1 LINYEDLMKSVTE
14 FKPKLLIAGYS
25 AYPRDLDYKKFREC
39 ADAVGA
45 ILFVDMAHYAGL
57 VAGEQLNSPFE
68 YADIVTTTTHKTLRG
83 PRAGMIF
90 YKVEYKQK
98 IDFSVF
104 PSLQG
109 GPHNHQIA
117 AIAVQLKEVN
127 TPEYKEYAK
136 QVIVNAKALAEGLT
150 KRGHKLVTDG
160 TDNHL
165 MLIDCR
171 PHGLTGNKVEKALD
185 LAAITVNK
193 NSIYGDKR

>member
-1 LINYEDLMKSVTE
+1 M
-14 FKPKLLIAGYS
+14 LIAGYS

-45 ILFVDMAHYAGL
+45 ILFVDMAHYSGL
-57 VAGEQLNSPFE
+57 VAGGVLNNPFE

-90 YKVEYKQK
+90 YKNEYKQK

-109 GPHNHQIA
+109 GPHNHQVA
-117 AIAVQLKEVN
+117 GIAVQLKEVN
-127 TPEYKEYAK
+127 TEEFRNYAK
-136 QVIVNAKALAEGLT
+136 QIVVNSKALAEGLM

-171 PHGLTGNKVEKALD
+171 PHKLTGNKVEKALD
-185 LAAITVNK
+185 CASITTNK